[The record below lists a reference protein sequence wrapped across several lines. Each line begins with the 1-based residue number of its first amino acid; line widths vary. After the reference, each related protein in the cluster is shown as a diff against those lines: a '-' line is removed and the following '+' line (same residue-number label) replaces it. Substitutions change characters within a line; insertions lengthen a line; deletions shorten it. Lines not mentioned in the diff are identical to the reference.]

1 MPRNPDKIDYTGSF
15 PEGFEIFSELSDPRG
30 EGHTRHHFGEII
42 FMAFTAIVCG
52 VKSYELMEEFCEL
65 REKWFRK
72 WLKLPNGLPCYNTF
86 ARVMEALDPV
96 PFSACILTYLQQ
108 AGAVISGEQIAIDG
122 KALRGSRSLGINH
135 IHAVS
140 AWACESGLTLA
151 QAFVSDKSNE
161 ITAIPELLQMLNLKG
176 AVITIDAM
184 GTQREIAA
192 QIVDGKGDYLLCV
205 KDNQK
210 KLYQEISDHFD
221 FASRQ
226 LGQAQL
232 DPKNWSYHESE
243 EQAHGRLEKRQTVV
257 CHELAW
263 MDHDIRA
270 MWKGLGSI
278 MMVTRRSE
286 TKAGKVRTQ
295 TSYYMSSLKEE
306 RAEKIQGYIRGHWRI
321 ENSCHWVL
329 DTLFREDHNQTVQRN
344 AAKNLGTL
352 RRIVLNAL
360 KQAPDHS
367 ARNRKRPSSLTR
379 KQLRAM
385 HDEAQLEEILSLV

>member
-1 MPRNPDKIDYTGSF
+1 MPRNPDKIDYTGNF

-30 EGHTRHHFGEII
+30 EGYTRHHFGEII

-72 WLKLPNGLPCYNTF
+72 WLRLPNGLPSYNTF

-96 PFSACILTYLQQ
+96 QFSACILTHLQQ
-108 AGAVISGEQIAIDG
+108 AGTAISGEQIAIDG

-151 QAFVSDKSNE
+151 QAFVSEKSNE
-161 ITAIPELLQMLNLKG
+161 ITAIPELLKMLNLKG

-192 QIVDGKGDYLLCV
+192 QIVEGKGDYLLCV

-210 KLYQEISDHFD
+210 KLHQEISDHFD
-221 FASRQ
+221 FAARQ

-243 EQAHGRLEKRQTVV
+243 EQAHGRQEKRQTVV
-257 CHELAW
+257 CHELTW
-263 MDHDIRA
+263 MAPEIRS

-278 MMVTRRSE
+278 IMVTRRSE
-286 TKAGKVRTQ
+286 TKAGKAREQ
-295 TSYYMSSLKEE
+295 TSYYMSSLKGE
-306 RAEKIQGYIRGHWRI
+306 RAEKIQGYIRGHWAI

-352 RRIVLNAL
+352 RRIALNAL

-379 KQLRAM
+379 RQLRAM
-385 HDEAQLEEILSLV
+385 HDETQLEEILSLV